1 MTQLRRLLFGC
12 LLLPVMLQGVE
23 RTIWE
28 PGEAA
33 REALSVWSLPT
44 ARVHVHTE
52 WRPDGLAVSFQ
63 SNPEGSSDVGKVSTV
78 KDLIPAIIAEAAQEG
93 LDPHELYVRLEY
105 PRDDYKKAWFLS
117 FYSNGQYTTDMF
129 SLRQGEHDYLL
140 SNASRG
146 STGKSLNGLAL
157 VQFRPTQA
165 EGYTLK
171 KIWLTFQPSNR
182 STSRTLDI
190 VKVKRWAEVCA
201 GTPTVLDSFYRR
213 PELAL
218 TAPPDCPVKATL
230 SFDDQAFR
238 LDVESVFPQPP
249 AAIFTGRD
257 QPVWQDEALEFFLSP
272 WNDNQSFFQFAIN
285 AQGGIWDMAQE
296 YDETA
301 CQVKGRSVVD
311 LEHEKV
317 LSYQD
322 GVQRFQLTFPW
333 KSFRSQPP
341 PQTRLV
347 GFLLVQNYRSV
358 SYCWEKGQRNTHVA
372 NHGFLVF
379 NQQPFGTGSCAL
391 QKAEMREPQDELTFT
406 YELKDFAPGTYQAEL
421 HLVAPDYSIA
431 RHSSQIQLS
440 GGTETVPLLLKN
452 AKNINGRYT
461 ITLMLHNSAGAIR
474 ADACDLINVKKVQFP
489 FGQDVIY
496 PQPKKVE
503 WREGVFPAATG
514 THLQIAADASAR
526 TRRTAELFLEK
537 LNGFAGTDRY
547 RITAEDGPGI
557 RLSLDPSA
565 GPEEGYTL
573 EVRPEGAEIRGGGE
587 PGLFYGTVTFLH
599 LLKLRMRRQDQ
610 APVPCCRIV
619 DWPDLA
625 RRAPHLWHSDL
636 LNMPF
641 LEKSSLA
648 FLLDYL
654 DIFAVGNKANV
665 LKIRGLETFT
675 WFEKTPE
682 VNSRNTASR
691 YFTLDD
697 WRRLAEFCR
706 DRFIDL
712 MITLPAGG
720 HDYWL
725 TYGQKDLRET
735 AWDTGDVSNP
745 EYQRLYFSCAAE
757 LIEATG
763 CRYFT
768 PEGDEWWHNRQ
779 KDVPEEETIRG
790 KTRAQVFLDFQLRL
804 HAFLKERGVRM
815 AMFTDMLDPL
825 HNGGRYEVHTIIDSL
840 PRDIILL
847 VWSNTG
853 RNFRYF
859 GEKGFELWGCNTSWW
874 TVGNPEE
881 RPYVSGWGASAYSYG
896 REHAFRTST
905 NFSFHNA
912 WFMGGNYGWNFK
924 SETLNF
930 DLADNI
936 NSGVLTAA
944 QCMFA
949 ERPCAYASE
958 EVRVIDIAR
967 YFNAELPEVPAVKR
981 QRAFG
986 NILMQTRRQN
996 NQNAVL
1002 VDKLHSPDL
1011 PVKGKYSTL
1020 IFLHTARENPEYRKA
1035 SGFNNR
1041 QWQLGYPIADYIV
1054 IYDDNSAE
1062 VVPIRLNLHCYW
1074 YDWQPQ
1080 AGSTVFGRYM
1090 EILYDQDKKPH
1101 FLYQYE
1107 WINPHPQ
1114 KTIRSIRLTNP
1125 YSDFQGYLC
1134 ALSGRLLRE

>member
-1 MTQLRRLLFGC
+1 
-12 LLLPVMLQGVE
+12 
-23 RTIWE
+23 
-28 PGEAA
+28 
-33 REALSVWSLPT
+33 
-44 ARVHVHTE
+44 
-52 WRPDGLAVSFQ
+52 
-63 SNPEGSSDVGKVSTV
+63 
-78 KDLIPAIIAEAAQEG
+78 
-93 LDPHELYVRLEY
+93 
-105 PRDDYKKAWFLS
+105 
-117 FYSNGQYTTDMF
+117 
-129 SLRQGEHDYLL
+129 
-140 SNASRG
+140 
-146 STGKSLNGLAL
+146 
-157 VQFRPTQA
+157 
-165 EGYTLK
+165 
-171 KIWLTFQPSNR
+171 
-182 STSRTLDI
+182 TSRTLDI

-213 PELAL
+213 PELSL
-218 TAPPDCPVKATL
+218 TAPPDCPIKATL

-249 AAIFTGRD
+249 AASFAGRD

-301 CQVKGRSVVD
+301 CQVKGRTVVD

-333 KSFRSQPP
+333 ESFRSQPP
-341 PQTRLV
+341 PKTRLV
-347 GFLLVQNYRSV
+347 GFLLVQNYRSA

-372 NHGFLVF
+372 NQGFLVF
-379 NQQPFGTGSCAL
+379 NQQPFGTGSCVL
-391 QKAEMREPQDELTFT
+391 RKAEMREPQDELTFT
-406 YELKDFAPGTYQAEL
+406 YELKEFAAGTYQAEL
-421 HLVAPDYSIA
+421 HLVAPDHSIA
-431 RHSSQIQLS
+431 RHSSQIQLQ
-440 GGTETVPLLLKN
+440 GGTETVPLVLKN

-496 PQPKKVE
+496 PQPKEVE
-503 WREGVFPAATG
+503 WRDGVFAAAAG

-526 TRRTAELFLEK
+526 TRRTAEIFLEK
-537 LNGFAGTDRY
+537 LNGFAGADRY
-547 RITAEDGPGI
+547 RITAEEGPGI

-573 EVRPEGAEIRGGGE
+573 EVTPEGAEIRGGGE

-599 LLKLRMRRQDQ
+599 LLKLRMQRQDQ

-682 VNSRNTASR
+682 ANRLNTSSR

-815 AMFTDMLDPL
+815 AMFSDMLDPL
-825 HNGGRYEVHTIIDSL
+825 HNGGRYEMHTIIDSL

-847 VWSNTG
+847 VWSNNG

-859 GEKGFELWGCNTSWW
+859 GEKGFELWGCNTGWW

-881 RPYVSGWGASAYSYG
+881 KPYVSGWGASAYSYG
-896 REHAFRTST
+896 REHAFRTSS
-905 NFSFHNA
+905 NFSFHNT

-930 DLADNI
+930 NLADNI

-958 EVRVIDIAR
+958 EVQVIDIAR
-967 YFNAELPEVPAVKR
+967 HFDAELPEVQAV

-996 NQNAVL
+996 NLNAVL

-1020 IFLHTARENPEYRKA
+1020 VFLHTARENPEYRKA
-1035 SGFNNR
+1035 PGFNNR

-1080 AGSTVFGRYM
+1080 AGSTVFGRYL
-1090 EILYDQDKKPH
+1090 EILYDQDSKPH

-1107 WINPHPQ
+1107 WVNPHPQ

-1125 YSDFQGYLC
+1125 HSDF
-1134 ALSGRLLRE
+1134 